1 MKDAILSVRDH
12 PNWTVDLQKHTP
24 QERAT
29 FQTINQ
35 DIATQVFMKVLAAR
49 VVVFEQF
56 LELAIQMDGHLQQ
69 KHKHAWLMF
78 QLSDLLDPNDRNS
91 HPFDKINITCLGGAA
106 PDALRTLVRLRLG
119 TIRTKYFHRDPRF
132 FFVLDEAQ
140 VAARSSP
147 SAFVSSK
154 DLSKPR
160 SILRAIIDVWVAL
173 TLPNIPFIV
182 SGTGLSLDTVDEVFS
197 SGVGKPAAQGFYVFH
212 DVGSFDTKEAQRTY
226 LDQYIPQSLLTS
238 TTGIALCKRMLDWLR
253 GRYSMKRQSFLLH
266 IFTAPFRRYRF
277 TSRFIELFLM
287 NGLQSPHRL
296 FNKYIE
302 QYTDY
307 APLDF
312 SDILLEHEPEV
323 QIQVKLP
330 ETFEWAKL
338 EQGVCHYPSLVLS

>member
-1 MKDAILSVRDH
+1 
-12 PNWTVDLQKHTP
+12 
-24 QERAT
+24 
-29 FQTINQ
+29 
-35 DIATQVFMKVLAAR
+35 

-69 KHKHAWLMF
+69 RHKHPWLTF
-78 QLSDLLDPNDRNS
+78 QLSNLLDPNDCDI
-91 HPFDKINITCLGGAA
+91 HPSNKIDLGGAA
-106 PDALRTLVRLRLG
+106 PDALRTPVRQRLS
-119 TIRTKYFHRDPRF
+119 TIRTKSFHHDPRF

-212 DVGSFDTKEAQRTY
+212 DVGSFDTKESQRTY
-226 LDQYIPQSLLTS
+226 LDHYIPQSLLTS
-238 TTGIALCKRMLDWLR
+238 IAGIALCKRMFDWLL
-253 GRYSMKRQSFLLH
+253 GRYGMKRQSLLLH
-266 IFTAPFRRYRF
+266 IFTAPFCRHRF
-277 TSRFIELFLM
+277 TSSFIELFLM

-302 QYTDY
+302 QYADY

-312 SDILLEHEPEV
+312 SDVLLEHEPEV
-323 QIQVKLP
+323 QIKVKLR
-330 ETFEWAKL
+330 TFDWAKL
-338 EQGVCHYPSLVLS
+338 EQGVCLYQSLVLS

>member
-1 MKDAILSVRDH
+1 MHDAIFSVKH
-12 PNWTVDLQKHTP
+12 YPNWTADLQKHTP

-29 FQTINQ
+29 FQTTNQ

-49 VVVFEQF
+49 VVIFEQF
-56 LELAIQMDGHLQQ
+56 LELAI
-69 KHKHAWLMF
+69 HAWLMF
-78 QLSDLLDPNDRNS
+78 QLSDLLDPNDRDS
-91 HPFDKINITCLGGAA
+91 HPFDKINITCLGGA

-212 DVGSFDTKEAQRTY
+212 DVGSFDTKESQRTY
-226 LDQYIPQSLLTS
+226 LDHYIPQSLLTS
-238 TTGIALCKRMLDWLR
+238 TTGIALCKRMLDWLL
-253 GRYSMKRQSFLLH
+253 GRYGMKHQSLLLH
-266 IFTAPFRRYRF
+266 IFTAPFCRHRF
-277 TSRFIELFLM
+277 TSSFIELFLM

-302 QYTDY
+302 QCTNY